1 MKIEHDVVVITNYCT
16 SAVPETLEQ
25 KEKEGYELVS
35 VVMADTIYHV
45 PGMYLFFKKVQN

>member
-16 SAVPETLEQ
+16 NAVPETLKQ

-35 VVMADTIYHV
+35 VVMADTKYHV
-45 PGMYLFFKKVQN
+45 PGMYLFFKKVQD